1 MLASI
6 IIGIMSMNMIVKR
19 DRVMA
24 KRVAPMKTG
33 TSIIASGIRCGLPRS
48 GSSGTS
54 NCRPW

>member
-1 MLASI
+1 MASI

-19 DRVMA
+19 ERVMA

-33 TSIIASGIRCGLPRS
+33 TIIIASGMRCGLPRS